1 MSISV
6 NDLSAQFNR
15 FITSINNEPVANYA
29 VTKHVALL
37 AVLLVTSLLNRTS
50 RSFASRT
57 IRVIWLTVGCALGMR
72 ASYLL
77 LKRFEFLL
85 QTRVVIGVNAE
96 DAEYLHE
103 SISYYHFHLALFAAA
118 RLIPLLL
125 RWLCLGPRLRAAVA
139 CVLYALST
147 LSSILSIYLFL
158 IMLETTWREPMY
170 CAPLAVYTAL
180 MTVESMVVALTRSK
194 STTASTSVTT
204 NKKSQ

>member
-1 MSISV
+1 MNVSIT
-6 NDLSAQFNR
+6 DLSAQFNR
-15 FITSINNEPVANYA
+15 FVTSVNNEPVANYA
-29 VTKHVALL
+29 VTKHLALL
-37 AVLLVTSLLNRTS
+37 AVLLVTALLDRTTT

-57 IRVIWLTVGCALGMR
+57 IRIIWLLVGCALGMR

-85 QTRVVIGVNAE
+85 QTRVAIGVNAE

-139 CVLYALST
+139 AVCYALST
-147 LSSILSIYLFL
+147 VSAILSIYLFL
-158 IMLETTWREPMY
+158 IMMETTYREPMF
-170 CAPLAVYTAL
+170 CAPLAAFTAL
-180 MTVESMVVALTRSK
+180 MTVESLVIAFTS
-194 STTASTSVTT
+194 SAATATTTAT
-204 NKKSQ
+204 NKKKSQ